1 MQDKLICQW
10 LKWYAII
17 MITKPGFGPYSRMVW
32 NTWIGQKLTKFP
44 SIYMPRGNVLAWIKI
59 ENNFSKSRLKLN
71 FALFFSLTVILKS
84 NKCSKLYKT
93 DHLHLVPKIIFLAI
107 IRNLPS
113 FKLRKNKQK
122 PEDYFL
128 FFHICSHISLEYIH
142 NGLLFLRKKML
153 KLLTPKSLWC
163 LS

>member
-1 MQDKLICQW
+1 
-10 LKWYAII
+10 
-17 MITKPGFGPYSRMVW
+17 
-32 NTWIGQKLTKFP
+32 
-44 SIYMPRGNVLAWIKI
+44 MPRGNVLAWIKI

-142 NGLLFLRKKML
+142 YGLLSVSQEKNVE
-153 KLLTPKSLWC
+153 TSDTQKSLMSQLEYPWYATIFIPLYFLC
-163 LS
+163 FIL